1 MAPEFL
7 EVPGCAAQPGIDAS
21 ANFTEQKVPLQAVG
35 MLRMPNPRFDGRA
48 AVEQLAQLRREIAA
62 SRNVH
67 RHSLRMITL
76 SAKARIDKGLCRAD
90 SC

>member
-7 EVPGCAAQPGIDAS
+7 EVPGCAAQQGIDAI
-21 ANFTEQKVPLQAVG
+21 ANFSEQKVPSHAVV
-35 MLRMPNPRFDGRA
+35 MLRMPNHRFDGRA
-48 AVEQLAQLRREIAA
+48 AFEQLAQLRREIAA

-76 SAKARIDKGLCRAD
+76 SPKALIDKGLFRAD